1 MTALRLAIV
10 VLALGM
16 LHAAPAAATTVSLQR
31 VPNLHT
37 GEDELTYIVAAD
49 PGETNT
55 LTISS
60 RGDGITVTEQSG
72 TLKAEAP
79 CTLENAQSAVCE
91 EQDVPFVSVTLLDLD
106 DSLDATPLALP
117 TQINGN
123 EGNDVVE
130 GGSRSDILRGGAG
143 NDSLIG
149 GAGTDTVSYDDLYD
163 GGPVQVDLSDFLP
176 DGREGEADS
185 LDEVENLIGTRNRG
199 DVLIGNDRANRISG
213 QGGGD
218 TMKGRGGDDFID
230 AFTGGEKVDG
240 GPGDDVIS
248 GSLPPASRI
257 VCGPGNDRLEAVEH
271 GRLPRDCERARG
283 VFSDFQA
290 HPLIVGGAGG
300 AGSLAIR
307 CIATFN
313 CNYRVTLTRRGK
325 LVAVGRAL
333 VKKGRSTRMRLRPTS
348 RPLRAGQR
356 VTMKIVLLER
366 DGSSTRDSRVTT
378 TLATRS

>member
-1 MTALRLAIV
+1 MTALRLAAA
-10 VLALGM
+10 VLALAM

-37 GEDELTYIVAAD
+37 GEDELTYIVSAD
-49 PGETNT
+49 PGEANT
-55 LTISS
+55 LAISS
-60 RGDGITVTEQSG
+60 RGDGIAVREQTG
-72 TLKAEAP
+72 ALQAESP
-79 CTLENAQSAVCE
+79 CRLEDAQTAVCE
-91 EQDVPFVSVTLLDLD
+91 ESDVPFVSVTLLDLD
-106 DSLDATPLALP
+106 DSLDATALALP

-123 EGNDVVE
+123 EGNDAIE
-130 GGSRSDILRGGAG
+130 GGTRSDILRGGAG
-143 NDSLIG
+143 DDSLSG
-149 GAGTDTVSYDDLYD
+149 GDGTDTVSYDDLYE
-163 GGPVQVDLSDFLP
+163 GGPVQVDLSDFEP
-176 DGREGEADS
+176 DGRVGEADS
-185 LDEVENLIGTRNRG
+185 LGGVENLIGTRSRG
-199 DVLIGNDRANRISG
+199 DVLVGDNRANRISG

-218 TMKGRGGDDFID
+218 TMRGLGGNDRID
-230 AFTGGEKVDG
+230 AFTGGEKVDAG
-240 GPGDDVIS
+240 SGNDVIS

-313 CNYRVTLTRRGK
+313 CNYRVTLTRRGR
-325 LVAVGRAL
+325 LVAVGQAL
-333 VKKGRSTRMRLRPTS
+333 VRKGRATRMRLRWTS
-348 RPLRAGQR
+348 RPLRAGRR
-356 VTMKIVLLER
+356 VTMRIVLLER

-378 TLATRS
+378 TLAG